1 LTDLLD
7 ENDDFTIDEQI
18 DEIDYMFQT
27 NKSIIEV

>member
-1 LTDLLD
+1 LADLLD

-18 DEIDYMFQT
+18 GEIDYMFQT